1 MRFDPTLSLRTDFRS
16 RNALEPRS
24 MSITPNPPG
33 QTPGK
38 PIDQQPPGDDR
49 APGANPT
56 HPDRAPQTNPA
67 DRKPGEASG
76 GSGFK
81 PGQ

>member
-1 MRFDPTLSLRTDFRS
+1 
-16 RNALEPRS
+16 

-67 DRKPGEASG
+67 DRKPGEASS

>member
-1 MRFDPTLSLRTDFRS
+1 
-16 RNALEPRS
+16 

-67 DRKPGEASG
+67 DRKPGEVREMREMHGAAEPQAQPS
-76 GSGFK
+76 S
-81 PGQ
+81 